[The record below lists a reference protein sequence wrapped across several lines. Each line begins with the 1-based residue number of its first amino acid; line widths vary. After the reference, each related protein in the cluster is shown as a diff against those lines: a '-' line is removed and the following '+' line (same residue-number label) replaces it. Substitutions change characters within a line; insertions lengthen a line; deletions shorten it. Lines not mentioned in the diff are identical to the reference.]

1 MHKVMLELFVS
12 RYLLTDERT
21 NADRDHKRLSKTHK
35 IDTHSNHRLKLNCAM
50 VTLVISPFLLSRL
63 AATHS
68 LSSSHPTGRKN
79 SLELCFMNFGTVKIA
94 QLKTHT

>member
-21 NADRDHKRLSKTHK
+21 NADRDHKSLSKTYK

-50 VTLVISPFLLSRL
+50 VTLVISPFLLSPL
-63 AATHS
+63 THS
-68 LSSSHPTGRKN
+68 LRIILQEKKN
-79 SLELCFMNFGTVKIA
+79 YWNYVS
-94 QLKTHT
+94 

>member
-21 NADRDHKRLSKTHK
+21 NADRDHKSLSKTHK

-50 VTLVISPFLLSRL
+50 VTLVISPFLLSPL
-63 AATHS
+63 THS
-68 LSSSHPTGRKN
+68 LPVILQEEKN
-79 SLELCFMNFGTVKIA
+79 HWNYVS
-94 QLKTHT
+94 